1 MVLILSVSCY
11 QEETLCIK
19 AELAAVLKNID
30 SISDNVRFSIAHSVL
45 FVFKTWSLAAGEVR
59 KHWENEK

>member
-1 MVLILSVSCY
+1 M
-11 QEETLCIK
+11 
-19 AELAAVLKNID
+19 LKNID